1 MSTPLDVRQFQNQ
14 GYTFEEYVAL
24 STQLFKDG
32 KSTSTPA
39 MDEPEILEY
48 IKLNLQR
55 MQRVLKTTELSA
67 DLKSALQKIKS
78 PQLWLVLTESWCGDA
93 AQTVPLFHLM
103 AQQNPLIT
111 SVYLLRDKTT
121 VLMDAYLQ
129 NGKSRSI
136 PKLIMAHAAT
146 GEVIGHWGPRPQA
159 LQTIYSHMLANGND
173 FNFIKHELHSWYAKD
188 KTITTQQELCQLL
201 TSAELSGN

>member
-1 MSTPLDVRQFQNQ
+1 MSTPLDLRQFQHQ
-14 GYTFEEYVAL
+14 GYSFEEYVAL
-24 STQLFKDG
+24 STQLFKEG

-39 MDEPEILEY
+39 MDEPEILDY

-67 DLKSALQKIKS
+67 ELQEVVRKIKT

-111 SVYLLRDKTT
+111 TVYLLRDKTP

-136 PKLIMAHAAT
+136 PKLIIADAST
-146 GEVIGHWGPRPQA
+146 GEGITHWGPRPQA
-159 LQTIYSHMLANGND
+159 LQTIYSSMLAKGDD
-173 FNFIKHELHSWYAKD
+173 FNTIKHELHSWYAKD
-188 KTITTQQELCQLL
+188 KTSTSQQELYQLL
-201 TSAELSGN
+201 KAAETATN